1 MLSREIFIPVSS
13 SPSYIIA
20 IPGIMF
26 SETSV
31 PWKVSPPLWSFE
43 PSERTDS
50 TDPYLAVGK
59 FLPDNFKDF
68 LDSLGRENTVHTMQP
83 ATQLVGQNGITLFI
97 SDRQKPFNRCV

>member
-1 MLSREIFIPVSS
+1 
-13 SPSYIIA
+13 
-20 IPGIMF
+20 MF

-31 PWKVSPPLWSFE
+31 PSKVSPPLWSFE
-43 PSERTDS
+43 PSERTDP
-50 TDPYLAVGK
+50 TDPYLAAGT

-83 ATQLVGQNGITLFI
+83 ATPLAAQLVGQNGITLFI